1 MATALPPSSTD
12 KPGVETSYRKP
23 RPDLYTLMLAIAL
36 AAILVGILFLV
47 FENQEGYEWKMKDS
61 GIATGMM
68 MPAERTGP
76 ALAEFRG

>member
-12 KPGVETSYRKP
+12 KPGVEISYRKP
-23 RPDLYTLMLAIAL
+23 RPDLFTLLLAIAL

-61 GIATGMM
+61 SITTSMM
-68 MPAERTGP
+68 MRGEGTGP
-76 ALAEFRG
+76 SLAEFLG